1 MSLVTVRMSTTK
13 CSSEDNSFNIFFD
26 NFELYAY
33 LKIVRDALT
42 ISLLFALKLVGPG
55 ANKRFELT

>member
-1 MSLVTVRMSTTK
+1 MSLIGYCMSTAQ
-13 CSSEDNSFNIFFD
+13 CSSEDNSFNTFFQ

-33 LKIVRDALT
+33 LKIARDALT